1 MKAWI
6 NLLNDLDSFFGAKSE
21 NEKWMLIGMVF
32 VVIGYMSY
40 SLFLPYAEEQY
51 KQSARKKESLQKS
64 IMSNKKYLQGITIR
78 GDRDAY
84 IKKYDNQIA
93 SLKKSIMLSH
103 DEITFI
109 SASLEELSPLMFNKE
124 SWSKF
129 LNSITKQA
137 KAQQVKIDY
146 IENNYVDNKGSFG
159 HILQIAVGCNGS
171 YKDIVKFF
179 NKLEKNVL
187 VTDIYGSSIHLNKEH
202 SSIVAD
208 VNISVWGINH

>member
-40 SLFLPYAEEQY
+40 SFFFPYAQEKY
-51 KQSARKKESLQKS
+51 NQSVRKKETLQKS
-64 IMSNKKYLQGITIR
+64 IMSNKQYLQGITIA
-78 GDRDAY
+78 GDKDAY
-84 IKKYDNQIA
+84 IKKYDKKIA
-93 SLKKSIMLSH
+93 SLKKSITISH

-124 SWSKF
+124 NWSKF

-137 KAQQVKIDY
+137 KKQDVKIDY
-146 IENNYVDNKGSFG
+146 IDNTYIDNKGNFG
-159 HILQIAVGCNGS
+159 HVLQISVGCNGP
-171 YKDIVKFF
+171 YKNIIKFF
-179 NKLEKNVL
+179 NTLEKNVL
-187 VTDIYGSSIHLNKEH
+187 VTDIYSSSLYLNKEH
-202 SSIVAD
+202 SNILAD